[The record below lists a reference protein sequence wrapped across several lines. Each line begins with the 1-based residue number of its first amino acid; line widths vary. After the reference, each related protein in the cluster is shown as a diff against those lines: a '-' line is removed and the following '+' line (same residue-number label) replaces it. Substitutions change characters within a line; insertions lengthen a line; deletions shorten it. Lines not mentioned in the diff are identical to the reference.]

1 VETVR
6 IAGTLKPT
14 REREMSSAWRKRKRR
29 EPGNQLV
36 VDEM

>member
-6 IAGTLKPT
+6 TAGTLKPT
-14 REREMSSAWRKRKRR
+14 RERGMSSAWRKRKKR
-29 EPGNQLV
+29 EPGIHLV